1 MVFIHGQGMEVY
13 CAIVASVV
21 VIFLKLGVHVV
32 KIAMN
37 SYTLYIK
44 DKCSFDWFSTCKKNS
59 TCVNINHQSGTSP
72 PTPGVSV

>member
-44 DKCSFDWFSTCKKNS
+44 DKCSFD
-59 TCVNINHQSGTSP
+59 
-72 PTPGVSV
+72 